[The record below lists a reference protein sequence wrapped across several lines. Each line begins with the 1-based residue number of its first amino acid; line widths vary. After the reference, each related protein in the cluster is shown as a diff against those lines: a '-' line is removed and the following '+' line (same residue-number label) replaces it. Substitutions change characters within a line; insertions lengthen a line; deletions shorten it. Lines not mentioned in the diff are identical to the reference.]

1 MTSPEDEL
9 AALRERAYGPGAD
22 IHDDPDALARLY
34 ALEAEAKPVV
44 ADAQPVVA
52 DVQSDVADAQPG
64 AAVTASAPADAPAEP
79 AEPKTAPPHAARPIP
94 RGWLIAWAA
103 SIALVGVITG
113 AIVFSVASIR
123 PVSPVTGAVQVA
135 TLDEPTTDE
144 SIDWLPQ
151 WFGSRSRAIAFEY
164 LGLVAVRVPQ
174 GFYDDD
180 QPCLM
185 VGDITNF
192 TRDGDSISYEG
203 RTYTGCGAG
212 PFPATVQFVVDDQS
226 PAELRAHYP
235 DGTALSFVLDGDVVG
250 VFMAAPSSP
259 TPRPA

>member
-22 IHDDPDALARLY
+22 ILDDPDALARLHE
-34 ALEAEAKPVV
+34 LEAEAKPVV
-44 ADAQPVVA
+44 ADT
-52 DVQSDVADAQPG
+52 DTDA
-64 AAVTASAPADAPAEP
+64 AANAHAEPDASATASAPADAPAEP

>member
-1 MTSPEDEL
+1 MQRMTSPEDEL

-22 IHDDPDALARLY
+22 IHDDPDALARLHE
-34 ALEAEAKPVV
+34 LEAEAKPVV
-44 ADAQPVVA
+44 ADT
-52 DVQSDVADAQPG
+52 DTDAAANAHVEPG
-64 AAVTASAPADAPAEP
+64 ASATASAPEAATDASGEPMTAPAR
-79 AEPKTAPPHAARPIP
+79 AARPIP
-94 RGWLIAWAA
+94 RAWLIVWAA

-113 AIVFSVASIR
+113 AIVFSLASIR

-135 TLDEPTTDE
+135 TLDEPVAPE
-144 SIDWLPQ
+144 SVDWLSL
-151 WFGSRSRAIAFEY
+151 WTRSGQKASAFEFF
-164 LGLVAVRVPQ
+164 GLVAVHFPEGV
-174 GFYDDD
+174 YAD
-180 QPCLM
+180 QSCLM

-235 DGTALSFVLDGDVVG
+235 DGTALSFVLDSDVVG

>member
-1 MTSPEDEL
+1 MQRMTSPEDEL
-9 AALRERAYGPGAD
+9 ATLRERAYGPGAD
-22 IHDDPDALARLY
+22 ILDDPDALARLHE
-34 ALEAEAKPVV
+34 LEAEAKPVV
-44 ADAQPVVA
+44 ADT
-52 DVQSDVADAQPG
+52 DTDA
-64 AAVTASAPADAPAEP
+64 AANAHAEPDASATASAPDVATDAPVEP
-79 AEPKTAPPHAARPIP
+79 TTAPRHAARQIP
-94 RGWLIAWAA
+94 RAWLIAWAA
-103 SIALVGVITG
+103 SIALVGIITG
-113 AIVFSVASIR
+113 AIVFSLASIR

-135 TLDEPTTDE
+135 TLDEPVAPE
-144 SIDWLPQ
+144 SVDWLSL
-151 WFGSRSRAIAFEY
+151 WTRSGQKASAFEFF
-164 LGLVAVRVPQ
+164 GLVAVHFPEGV
-174 GFYDDD
+174 YAD
-180 QPCLM
+180 QSCLM